1 MIEVTE
7 FETGTHWRR
16 NRLWT
21 EENGSYSEESVSDV
35 RSFRAHEKWA
45 TLRSDVPE
53 SNPSP
58 NEIGE
63 AQQISP
69 YDGLLTGMDRWGF
82 LYGLPEKPT
91 SKGHVIN
98 VETPSDD
105 WSWCGD
111 PAFTRR
117 IRLKKR
123 IAILSHFGG

>member
-7 FETGTHWRR
+7 FELGTHWRR

-21 EENGSYSEESVSDV
+21 QENGSYSEESVSDV
-35 RSFRAHEKWA
+35 RSFLAHESWA

-53 SNPSP
+53 SNPSA

-63 AQQISP
+63 GQQISP
-69 YDGLLTGMDRWGF
+69 YDGLLPGMDRWGF

-91 SKGHVIN
+91 SKGQVIN

-111 PAFTRR
+111 PAFTPR

-123 IAILSHFGG
+123 ISILSHFAG

>member
-16 NRLWT
+16 NLLWT
-21 EENGSYSEESVSDV
+21 QENGSYSEESVSDV
-35 RSFRAHEKWA
+35 RSFLAHETWA

-63 AQQISP
+63 AQQISS
-69 YDGLLTGMDRWGF
+69 YDGLLPGMDRWGF
-82 LYGLPEKPT
+82 LHGLPEKPT
-91 SKGHVIN
+91 SKGEVID

-111 PAFTRR
+111 PASTPR
-117 IRLKKR
+117 ICLKKR
-123 IAILSHFGG
+123 ISILSHFGG

>member
-7 FETGTHWRR
+7 FETRTHCRP

-21 EENGSYSEESVSDV
+21 QENRSYSEENVSDV
-35 RSFRAHEKWA
+35 RSFLAHETWA
-45 TLRSDVPE
+45 SLGSDVPE
-53 SNPSP
+53 IKPP
-58 NEIGE
+58 LNEIGE
-63 AQQISP
+63 TQQISP
-69 YDGLLTGMDRWGF
+69 YELLGVMDRWGF

-91 SKGHVIN
+91 SKGEVID

-111 PAFTRR
+111 PAFTPR

-123 IAILSHFGG
+123 ISILSYFGG

>member
-1 MIEVTE
+1 MVEVTE
-7 FETGTHWRR
+7 FESGTHCRR

-21 EENGSYSEESVSDV
+21 QENGSYSEESVSDV
-35 RSFRAHEKWA
+35 RSFLAHETWA
-45 TLRSDVPE
+45 TFRSDVPE

-69 YDGLLTGMDRWGF
+69 CDGLLPGMDRWGF
-82 LYGLPEKPT
+82 LYRLPEKPT
-91 SKGHVIN
+91 SKSQVIN

-111 PAFTRR
+111 PAFTPR

>member
-7 FETGTHWRR
+7 FESGTHWRR

-21 EENGSYSEESVSDV
+21 QENGSYSEESVSDV

-111 PAFTRR
+111 PAFTPR

-123 IAILSHFGG
+123 ISILSHFGG

>member
-1 MIEVTE
+1 MVELTE
-7 FETGTHWRR
+7 FESGTHWRR
-16 NRLWT
+16 NRLWIQ
-21 EENGSYSEESVSDV
+21 ENGSYSEESVSDV
-35 RSFRAHEKWA
+35 RSFLAHETWG

-53 SNPSP
+53 SNPSL

-69 YDGLLTGMDRWGF
+69 YDGLLPGMDKWGF

-91 SKGHVIN
+91 SKGQVIN

-111 PAFTRR
+111 PAFTPR

-123 IAILSHFGG
+123 ISILSHFGG

>member
-7 FETGTHWRR
+7 FESGTHRRR

-21 EENGSYSEESVSDV
+21 QENRSFSEESVSDV
-35 RSFRAHEKWA
+35 RSFLAPDMWA

-53 SNPSP
+53 SNRSP

-69 YDGLLTGMDRWGF
+69 YYGLLPGMDRWGF

-91 SKGHVIN
+91 SKCQVIN

-111 PAFTRR
+111 PAFTPR

-123 IAILSHFGG
+123 ISILSHFDG

>member
-1 MIEVTE
+1 MVEVTE
-7 FETGTHWRR
+7 FESGTHWRR

-21 EENGSYSEESVSDV
+21 QENGSYSEESVSDV

-53 SNPSP
+53 SNPSA

-69 YDGLLTGMDRWGF
+69 YDGLLPGMDRWGF
-82 LYGLPEKPT
+82 LYGLPEKPI
-91 SKGHVIN
+91 SKGQVVN

-111 PAFTRR
+111 PAFTPR

-123 IAILSHFGG
+123 ISILSHFGG